1 MLKLIIPSYK
11 KFLPLLNSFINVS
24 TEVFDIME
32 IRNNIELCAEEAFI
46 YLLHNSYQDEEG
58 DIEISIETNETHFIL
73 SFTDMGLPIEITFP
87 EKRTKEDIYDIKVQE
102 LELLLIKRFSHKTEW
117 LNHGKEGREFKL
129 YFELPQKAIYTFPD
143 TEDAS
148 HFDVSIDDIE
158 IKTFEKRWA
167 IQISQII
174 YKAYGYSYPNEDL
187 YYPERIMALNET
199 GQLVSVVAYD
209 KKHDTVVGH
218 YALERDNLGAVAE
231 IGQAV
236 VSPRYRGM
244 GLMKTIRLKTQEV
257 GKSLG
262 LDGIMSKPVTVHLFS
277 QKTNEKLGAVPVGM
291 GFGVS
296 PVKKFKAISI
306 DSTHRGSCMYYYL
319 PLRNRHRILHLPQ
332 KHQTLIRS
340 LYDDLKLDYSV
351 EEKEMKHRKNGTG
364 TSAYSS
370 SFEVG
375 SIFVTAIGSDNLDFI
390 KEAFFNLLFRMKA
403 KVILLYIVME
413 DANLEAL
420 TLAVEKENFFFS
432 GILPSFLESKD
443 VLIYEFLPEDIDES
457 TVQIYSEKAKTLA
470 AYIANEKRK
479 VLW

>member
-1 MLKLIIPSYK
+1 
-11 KFLPLLNSFINVS
+11 
-24 TEVFDIME
+24 
-32 IRNNIELCAEEAFI
+32 
-46 YLLHNSYQDEEG
+46 
-58 DIEISIETNETHFIL
+58 
-73 SFTDMGLPIEITFP
+73 
-87 EKRTKEDIYDIKVQE
+87 
-102 LELLLIKRFSHKTEW
+102 
-117 LNHGKEGREFKL
+117 
-129 YFELPQKAIYTFPD
+129 
-143 TEDAS
+143 
-148 HFDVSIDDIE
+148 
-158 IKTFEKRWA
+158 
-167 IQISQII
+167 
-174 YKAYGYSYPNEDL
+174 
-187 YYPERIMALNET
+187 MALNET

-218 YALERDNLGAVAE
+218 YALERDSMGAVAE

-291 GFGVS
+291 GFGIS
-296 PVKKFKAISI
+296 PIKKFKAISI

-340 LYDDLKLDYSV
+340 IYHDLKLDYSV
-351 EEKEMKHRKNGTG
+351 EEKEMKRRKNGTV

-443 VLIYEFLPEDIDES
+443 VLIYEFLPEDIDET

>member
-11 KFLPLLNSFINVS
+11 IFLPLLNSFINVS
-24 TEVFDIME
+24 TEVFDILK
-32 IRNNIELCAEEAFI
+32 IKNDIELCAEEAFI
-46 YLLHNSYQDEEG
+46 YLLNNSYQEEEG
-58 DIEISIETNETHFIL
+58 DIAISIEINETHFIL
-73 SFTDMGLPIEITFP
+73 SFTDIGLPIEITFP
-87 EKRTKEDIYDIKVQE
+87 EKRTKEDIYNIKIQE

-143 TEDAS
+143 TEDTS
-148 HFDVSIDDIE
+148 DFEVFIDDIE
-158 IKTFEKRWA
+158 IKRFEKQWA

-174 YKAYGYSYPNEDL
+174 YKTYGYSYPNEDL
-187 YYPERIMALNET
+187 YYPERIIALNET

-209 KKHDTVVGH
+209 KKQDTIVGH
-218 YALERDNLGAVAE
+218 YALERDNLGSVAE

-236 VSPRYRGM
+236 VSPKYRGL

-277 QKTNEKLGAVPVGM
+277 QKTNEKLGAVPVGI

-296 PVKKFKAISI
+296 PVKKFKAITA
-306 DSTHRGSCMYYYL
+306 DSSHRGSCMYYYL
-319 PLRNRHRILHLPQ
+319 SLKNRHRILHIPH
-332 KHQTLIRS
+332 KHHTFITS
-340 LYDDLKLDYSV
+340 IYEDLQLDYSV
-351 EEKEMKHRKNGTG
+351 AQREKKSRENGTVKS
-364 TSAYSS
+364 TYSS

-375 SIFVTAIGSDNLDFI
+375 SIFITSIGTDNLDYI

-413 DANLEAL
+413 DADLEEL
-420 TLAVEKENFFFS
+420 ILAVEKENFFFS
-432 GILPSFLESKD
+432 GILPSFVESKD
-443 VLIYEFLPEDIDES
+443 VLVYEFLPADIDES
-457 TVQIYSEKAKTLA
+457 TVQIYSQKAKTLVE
-470 AYIANEKRK
+470 YIANEKRK